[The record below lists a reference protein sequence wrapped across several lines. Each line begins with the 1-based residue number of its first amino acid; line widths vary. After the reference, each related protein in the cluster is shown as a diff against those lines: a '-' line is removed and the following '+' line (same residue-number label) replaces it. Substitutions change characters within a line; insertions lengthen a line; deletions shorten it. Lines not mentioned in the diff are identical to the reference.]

1 MGKLTLNDANALI
14 EKGVLTKDSLK
25 EMQDTGMVSTRAR
38 NPKRYMKT
46 EDGTEVSPT
55 LYFRGGSGHQE
66 SKKQIELRNK
76 VNELINK
83 YTKPITNGS

>member
-1 MGKLTLNDANALI
+1 MGKLTLNDATALI
-14 EKGVLTKDSLK
+14 DKGVLTEESLK
-25 EMQDTGMVSTRAR
+25 EMQETGMVSSRAR

-46 EDGTEVSPT
+46 QDGKEVSPT

-66 SKKQIELRNK
+66 SKQQIELRNK
-76 VNELINK
+76 VNELIIK

>member
-14 EKGVLTKDSLK
+14 EKGVLTEDSLK
-25 EMQDTGMVSTRAR
+25 EMQETGMVSSRAR

-46 EDGTEVSPT
+46 QDGKEVSPT

-66 SKKQIELRNK
+66 SKQQIELRNK
-76 VNELINK
+76 VNELIIK

>member
-1 MGKLTLNDANALI
+1 MGKLTLNDATALI
-14 EKGVLTKDSLK
+14 DKGVLTEESLK
-25 EMQDTGMVSTRAR
+25 EMKETGMVSSRAR

-46 EDGTEVSPT
+46 QDGKEVSPT

-66 SKKQIELRNK
+66 SKQQIELRNK
-76 VNELINK
+76 VNELIIK